1 MSMVWRAVM
10 TVACALVGGLTA
22 CASGPQAPVWLSDAH
37 ASLERFRD
45 AALSADDRAARAEF
59 IRARSSLASA
69 GDTVRVARAEL
80 VRCAV
85 QVASLDFSPCSGFE
99 ALRADAAEPE
109 RAYADYL
116 AGLPLTPERMA
127 LLPADQRKAL
137 DEMGRMTSGAA
148 AGRFTTLSDPLA
160 RLVAAGVAVRT
171 GRATPAT
178 LDSAADTAAAQ
189 GWRRPLLAWL
199 GAQRTAAEA
208 AGDTASAQRLHR
220 RMDLVSGK
228 QTLDK

>member
-1 MSMVWRAVM
+1 MSALRRAVM
-10 TVACALVGGLTA
+10 TVACVLAAGGLNA
-22 CASGPQAPVWLSDAH
+22 CASGPQAPVWLSDAQ
-37 ASLERFRD
+37 ASLERFQD
-45 AALSADDRAARAEF
+45 ASLSADDRVARAEF
-59 IRARSSLASA
+59 VRARSSLASA

-85 QVASLDFSPCSGFE
+85 QIASLDFAPCAGFD

-116 AGLPLTPERMA
+116 AGLPLTPERAA

-137 DEMGRMTSGAA
+137 AEMGGQPSNAA
-148 AGRFTTLSDPLA
+148 AGRFTSIADPLA

-178 LDSAADTAAAQ
+178 LEAAAETAAAQ

-199 GAQRTAAEA
+199 GAQATQAEA
-208 AGDTASAQRLHR
+208 AGDTAAAQRLRR
-220 RMDLVSGK
+220 RMDLVSGR
-228 QTLDK
+228 